1 MNYRLLL
8 SEMYI
13 DYVER
18 IDLETN
24 KDKREVY
31 KEIIRDLKLALD
43 IEPNQIQIIQEVNK
57 LIE

>member
-31 KEIIRDLKLALD
+31 KEIIRDLKLTLD
-43 IEPNQIQIIQEVNK
+43 MEPNQIAILQNVEK
-57 LIE
+57 LIN

>member
-18 IDLETN
+18 IDLESN

-43 IEPNQIQIIQEVNK
+43 IEVNQIALIQEVNNILK
-57 LIE
+57 

>member
-18 IDLETN
+18 IDSETN

-43 IEPNQIQIIQEVNK
+43 IEVNQIALIQEVNNILK
-57 LIE
+57 